1 MHAVQG
7 PSVQKT
13 VASRRT
19 GVAGVAGCRKGG
31 GNVSHEAELFDI
43 PGLVVEIPSA
53 GTGLAALS
61 SFWRAAAHESRA
73 WTDFA
78 FSVYRCWWCG

>member
-13 VASRRT
+13 AASRRT
-19 GVAGVAGCRKGG
+19 GVAGVAGVAGCRKGG
-31 GNVSHEAELFDI
+31 GNVSHDAEWFDI

-53 GTGLAALS
+53 GTGLAARS
-61 SFWRAAAHESRA
+61 SF
-73 WTDFA
+73 
-78 FSVYRCWWCG
+78 

>member
-19 GVAGVAGCRKGG
+19 GVAGVAECRKGDG
-31 GNVSHEAELFDI
+31 KVSLDAELFDI
-43 PGLVVEIPSA
+43 PGLVVKIPSA
-53 GTGLAALS
+53 GIGLAALR
-61 SFWRAAAHESRA
+61 SF
-73 WTDFA
+73 
-78 FSVYRCWWCG
+78 